1 VKQILVA
8 LGSGGVSGVGFGRS
22 VQKYAYLPENT
33 TDSIF
38 AIYSEE
44 AGFIGSF
51 VLISLFFIQLVI
63 GYGIAIRTSDVFG
76 RILVFG
82 IITFMGVQTILNLA
96 SQVVLFPLTGVPLP
110 FISYGGSSMVIN
122 FMSIGIILSIAKS
135 EAGTLIKRGKKI

>member
-1 VKQILVA
+1 
-8 LGSGGVSGVGFGRS
+8 
-22 VQKYAYLPENT
+22 
-33 TDSIF
+33 
-38 AIYSEE
+38 
-44 AGFIGSF
+44 
-51 VLISLFFIQLVI
+51 VI